1 MMHQDPGKSHKTHKF
16 SCKIYNTKE
25 KINAMEMHKPY
36 TYLQILYMKDLK
48 DLIKD
53 IKSWNVVRTWII
65 GMIIVIIEYELH
77 EFNKLEQTEYEAGKY
92 FFCFFLFVV
101 IIISFLIFLFY
112 FLFYFLT
119 FLLLTISQSIFL

>member
-1 MMHQDPGKSHKTHKF
+1 
-16 SCKIYNTKE
+16 
-25 KINAMEMHKPY
+25 
-36 TYLQILYMKDLK
+36 
-48 DLIKD
+48 
-53 IKSWNVVRTWII
+53 
-65 GMIIVIIEYELH
+65 MIIVIIEYELH

-119 FLLLTISQSIFL
+119 TYYLTKHIFIAIGRRKEINESVAKNVIILSLKTKFQSE